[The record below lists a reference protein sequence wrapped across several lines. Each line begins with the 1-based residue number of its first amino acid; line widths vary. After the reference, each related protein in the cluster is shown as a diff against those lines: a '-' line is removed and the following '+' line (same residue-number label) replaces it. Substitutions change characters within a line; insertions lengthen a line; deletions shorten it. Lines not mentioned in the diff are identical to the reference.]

1 MHHECAI
8 LLVSVI
14 EGVAQGHDIGE
25 RDCRCGCTSSASA
38 RAGDYALRSSRAVP
52 GCVIS
57 RLFATK
63 TLTEQASNFGRKI
76 QAGVAQELIAEQ
88 HERLGA
94 VCAQDDLAERHVSS

>member
-1 MHHECAI
+1 MLI
-8 LLVSVI
+8 PVI
-14 EGVAQGHDIGE
+14 EGVTAAHDICE
-25 RDCRCGCTSSASA
+25 RDGRCGRTSNASA

-52 GCVIS
+52 GCVVGCF
-57 RLFATK
+57 FATE

-94 VCAQDDLAERHVSS
+94 VCAEDDLTECHVGG